1 MAAPTFTKSGFVAA
15 LKRVVAGARKYNAA
29 GRLFFPAA
37 LVFLLG
43 AGYLASLLPG
53 IGASGDTIKF
63 QFVGKI
69 LGVPH
74 ATGYPLYTVLNYLFV
89 TLFPFGGTAY
99 KANLLSAVCAVGA
112 CVMLFKLLRLLGV
125 GNVVALVSALAFGF
139 SKAFWSFAVV
149 AEVYTL
155 LVLFMAAVS
164 YFLVKWHLQR
174 RDRDFYLATALYAL
188 SFGNHLLAITLLPA
202 FAFLVFATDRRVF
215 IEPRKVLWVL
225 AVVSL
230 GALQY
235 GFLGWRMALP
245 ETLYT
250 EGLRYGAGSLD
261 WPTFF
266 YFVTG
271 AQFKPAMFAFTLE
284 EFLTQRVR
292 LFLLFMQRDLPVLST
307 VGLFGVFGSRIGRP
321 VRTFLLIYFLT
332 NALYAVNYNIPD
344 LEGYFLMNSWVA
356 AVFVG
361 AALERH
367 VQWRL
372 ERRQRWIFAVLCC
385 VPLVYFGARYPAVN
399 RSDTSI
405 QRTQTEA
412 MLRAVGGDA
421 VLLARNYQV
430 GQGFLYYL
438 LAEGQGEAQNLHAV
452 SFRGN
457 EGRLRGYAAGDQTLK
472 PLAQREV
479 PPGLPLYAYPC
490 RPGGSAEA
498 HAAELGLSAL
508 WTLPET
514 PYLCRLEL
522 AEQGGTVFSRTD
534 PYALP

>member
-1 MAAPTFTKSGFVAA
+1 MAAPAFTKSSFVAA
-15 LKRVVAGARKYNAA
+15 LKWVAAGARTYSVA

-89 TLFPFGGTAY
+89 TLFPFGSTAY

-139 SKAFWSFAVV
+139 SRAFWSLAVV

-164 YFLVKWHLQR
+164 YFLIKWHLQR

-225 AVVSL
+225 TVVAL

-235 GFLGWRMALP
+235 GFLGWRMVNP
-245 ETLYT
+245 ETLYA
-250 EGLRYGAGSLD
+250 EGLRPLAGGLD
-261 WPTFF
+261 LRRFR

-271 AQFKPAMFAFTLE
+271 AQFRPAMFAFTLE
-284 EFLTQRVR
+284 EFLTQRVN
-292 LFLLFMQRDLPVLST
+292 LFLSFMQRDLPALST
-307 VGLFGVFGSRIGRP
+307 VGLIGVFTGRMRGP

-344 LEGYFLMNSWVA
+344 LEGYFLINSWVA

-372 ERRQRWIFAVLCC
+372 ERQQRWIFAVLCC

-399 RSDTSI
+399 RSNATV
-405 QRTQTEA
+405 QRVQTEA
-412 MLRAVGGDA
+412 VLRAVGGDA
-421 VLLARNYQV
+421 VLLARDYQV

-438 LAEGQGEAQNLHAV
+438 LAEGQGRAHNLHAAT
-452 SFRGN
+452 FRGN
-457 EGRLRGYAAGDQTLK
+457 EGQLRGYAAGDQTLE

-490 RPGGSAEA
+490 RRGGSAEA
-498 HAAELGLSAL
+498 HAAELGLNAL

-522 AEQGGTVFSRTD
+522 TEQDSTVFSRMDT
-534 PYALP
+534 YALP